1 MMNTFQLAQV
11 LMKDPFTKGSFFGVY
26 ACDELTSIEIN
37 KYPKS
42 SVVNTDPME
51 LPGTHCIVIYFN
63 KQTNERRI
71 LYSYRKHPIH
81 YNKHFLDFMNRNG
94 VEWEHNKIQL
104 QSVFSTVCGQYCI
117 YFLYHCCRKRS
128 MSFIVNSFVD
138 DNLSN
143 DQLVYDFVRR
153 KYRQVH
159 PYLKQDIDFI
169 VKQISRSLYRE

>member
-1 MMNTFQLAQV
+1 
-11 LMKDPFTKGSFFGVY
+11 
-26 ACDELTSIEIN
+26 
-37 KYPKS
+37 
-42 SVVNTDPME
+42 
-51 LPGTHCIVIYFN
+51 
-63 KQTNERRI
+63 
-71 LYSYRKHPIH
+71 
-81 YNKHFLDFMNRNG
+81 
-94 VEWEHNKIQL
+94 
-104 QSVFSTVCGQYCI
+104 
-117 YFLYHCCRKRS
+117 